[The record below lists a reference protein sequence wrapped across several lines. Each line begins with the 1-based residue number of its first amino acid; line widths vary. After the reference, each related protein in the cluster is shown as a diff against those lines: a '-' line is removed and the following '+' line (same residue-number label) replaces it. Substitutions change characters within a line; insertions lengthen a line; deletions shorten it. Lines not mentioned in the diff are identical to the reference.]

1 MVTKGGV
8 RVGRSKYETMVAPY
22 IDRVTEW
29 VRLGATE
36 QEIADKLGVSCSSLR
51 RYLSCGRSGDE
62 RYKALSDAFDA
73 AKEEPDDNVEA
84 ALYKRATGYN
94 VPVVKHFKLRR
105 VEYDEATGR
114 KISEKEELVEALEE
128 EHVPADTKAQI
139 FWLIN
144 RRPERW
150 QNNPTQNT
158 EDVGGGIIEIPG
170 FVATETE
177 KDDG

>member
-1 MVTKGGV
+1 M
-8 RVGRSKYETMVAPY
+8 GRSKYETTVAPY

-29 VRLGATE
+29 VRRGATE

-51 RYLSCGRSGDE
+51 RYLSCGRAGDE

-73 AKEEPDDNVEA
+73 AREEPDDEVEA
-84 ALYKRATGYN
+84 ALFKRALGYN
-94 VPVVKHFKLRR
+94 VTVVKHYKLRR

-114 KISEKEELVEALEE
+114 KIAEKEELVEVEE
-128 EHVPADTKAQI
+128 TEHVPADTRAQI

-150 QNNPTQNT
+150 QQSPTQNT

-170 FVATETE
+170 FVATATETE

>member
-1 MVTKGGV
+1 M
-8 RVGRSKYETMVAPY
+8 GRSKYETAVAPY

-29 VRLGATE
+29 VRRGTTE
-36 QEIADKLGVSCSSLR
+36 QEVAEKLGVSCSSLR
-51 RYLSCGRSGDE
+51 RYLSCGRAGDE

-73 AKEEPDDNVEA
+73 AREEPDDNVEA

-114 KISEKEELVEALEE
+114 KISEKEELVETMEE
-128 EHVPADTKAQI
+128 EHVPADTRAQI

-144 RRPERW
+144 RRPARW
-150 QNNPTQNT
+150 QQSPDRGDEQT
-158 EDVGGGIIEIPG
+158 GGGIIEIPG
-170 FVATETE
+170 FVATATETE